1 MAKLKGVDFKA
12 LLLNHG
18 EKIGVVL
25 IVLLGLTGLA
35 TASWAPSAKQPEEL
49 KALAEQTRSAWL

>member
-1 MAKLKGVDFKA
+1 MAKFKGIDFKA

-25 IVLLGLTGLA
+25 IVLLGLTGFA
-35 TASWAPSAKQPEEL
+35 TASWAVLS
-49 KALAEQTRSAWL
+49 LAT